1 MEDQEESKFRRLRTF
16 NVIAGLFLLVQAIA
30 IVFLS
35 NSFKLPIN
43 TYYLHF
49 NATTQV
55 LAPVEN
61 TIYQLRVGL
70 LVALFLLISTIDHL
84 LVASPFANR
93 WYVKNLKKHVNYARW
108 YDYALSASVIILV
121 IALLSGVYDI
131 AALIPL
137 FCLDATM
144 NLFGLMMEL
153 HNQKTEKTNWT
164 AFIFGSFA
172 GVIPWIVIVHTS
184 SGRRKTHQYPPLSI
198 TSSRPWR
205 SSSSCSPS
213 TCSCSTRRSEGGRI
227 TSTAS
232 TCTSSSV
239 SWKRLRWR
247 GRCLQERSD
256 NRALTSTVPLCATAF
271 GRPFA
276 QRASPLFLTQRP

>member
-1 MEDQEESKFRRLRTF
+1 MAVAALRG
-16 NVIAGLFLLVQAIA
+16 NKRKSL
-30 IVFLS
+30 
-35 NSFKLPIN
+35 NKWK
-43 TYYLHF
+43 
-49 NATTQV
+49 NASTQV

-61 TIYQLRVGL
+61 TIYQVRVGL
-70 LVALFLLISTIDHL
+70 LCALFLLISTIDHL
-84 LVASPFANR
+84 VVASPFANR

-172 GVIPWIVIVHTS
+172 GVIPWIVIALYFVGATQNAS
-184 SGRRKTHQYPPLSI
+184 VPTFIYYILASLAFFFLLFPLNMFLQYKKVGRRKDYLYGEYLYVILSI
-198 TSSRPWR
+198 V
-205 SSSSCSPS
+205 
-213 TCSCSTRRSEGGRI
+213 EK
-227 TSTAS
+227 TALAWQVFAG
-232 TCTSSSV
+232 T
-239 SWKRLRWR
+239 LR
-247 GRCLQERSD
+247 
-256 NRALTSTVPLCATAF
+256 
-271 GRPFA
+271 
-276 QRASPLFLTQRP
+276 

>member
-1 MEDQEESKFRRLRTF
+1 MEDQEERKFRRLRTF
-16 NVIAGLFLLVQAIA
+16 NVIAGLFLLIQAIA

-43 TYYLHF
+43 TYYLHL

-108 YDYALSASVIILV
+108 YDYALSSSVMIV
-121 IALLSGVYDI
+121 AIALLSGIYDI

-137 FCLDATM
+137 FCINATM

-172 GVIPWIVIVHTS
+172 GVIPWIVISLYFVGATQNAS
-184 SGRRKTHQYPPLSI
+184 VPTFIYYILASLAFFFLLFPLNMFLQYKKVGRWKDYLYGEYVYVVLSI
-198 TSSRPWR
+198 VAK
-205 SSSSCSPS
+205 
-213 TCSCSTRRSEGGRI
+213 
-227 TSTAS
+227 TALAWQVFAG
-232 TCTSSSV
+232 T
-239 SWKRLRWR
+239 LR
-247 GRCLQERSD
+247 
-256 NRALTSTVPLCATAF
+256 
-271 GRPFA
+271 
-276 QRASPLFLTQRP
+276 

>member
-1 MEDQEESKFRRLRTF
+1 MEDQEEKKFSRLRTF
-16 NVIAGLFLLVQAIA
+16 NVIAGLFLLIQAIA

-84 LVASPFANR
+84 LMASPFANR

-108 YDYALSASVIILV
+108 YDYALSSSVMIV
-121 IALLSGVYDI
+121 AIALLSGVYDI

-137 FCLDATM
+137 FCLNATM

-172 GVIPWIVIVHTS
+172 GVIPWIVIVLYFVGATQNAS
-184 SGRRKTHQYPPLSI
+184 VPTFIYYILASLAFFFLLFPLNMFLQDKKVGRWKDYLYGEYVYVVLSI
-198 TSSRPWR
+198 VAK
-205 SSSSCSPS
+205 
-213 TCSCSTRRSEGGRI
+213 
-227 TSTAS
+227 TALAWQVFAG
-232 TCTSSSV
+232 T
-239 SWKRLRWR
+239 LR
-247 GRCLQERSD
+247 
-256 NRALTSTVPLCATAF
+256 
-271 GRPFA
+271 
-276 QRASPLFLTQRP
+276 